1 MKLDR
6 GASLTPPFG
15 SSNALDFDSSEFLNI
30 SLLLCILGTMYQ
42 CSRLAILVAVTSVT
56 LGMTQGLNIN
66 IDLNRAIAKVEPEFI
81 SVTIDC
87 LMLVPPKWQ
96 TFSFR

>member
-1 MKLDR
+1 MKMKEMGPGRILNAPR
-6 GASLTPPFG
+6 SN
-15 SSNALDFDSSEFLNI
+15 NALDFDSREFLNI
-30 SLLLCILGTMYQ
+30 SEMLLCILGTMYQ
-42 CSRLAILVAVTSVT
+42 CSRLAVLVAVT
-56 LGMTQGLNIN
+56 LGMTQGLNIK
-66 IDLNRAIAKVEPEFI
+66 IDLSRAIAKVEPEFI

>member
-1 MKLDR
+1 MKFNR
-6 GASLTPPFG
+6 SASIKFPYG
-15 SSNALDFDSSEFLNI
+15 SANALDFESCENLNI
-30 SLLLCILGTMYQ
+30 YEMLVCILGTMYQ
-42 CSRLAILVAVTSVT
+42 NSNLVVLVAVT
-56 LGMTQGLNIN
+56 LGITQGLNIKIN
-66 IDLNRAIAKVEPEFI
+66 LDKAIAKVEPEFI

>member
-1 MKLDR
+1 M
-6 GASLTPPFG
+6 
-15 SSNALDFDSSEFLNI
+15 
-30 SLLLCILGTMYQ
+30 LLCILGTMYQ
-42 CSRLAILVAVTSVT
+42 SSNLVVLVAVT
-56 LGMTQGLNIN
+56 LGITQGLNIKIN
-66 IDLNRAIAKVEPEFI
+66 LNKAIAKVEPEFI